1 MEPLFVDR
9 NPRIVVIGHY
19 PEYVDL
25 ANKLSAEYFA
35 VPETIWC
42 ALSVEQQWTLNMLF
56 LDREISQGSLFILST
71 NLDDVRSGSWLERE
85 IAYLLSRGYVYH
97 EESNT
102 FTR

>member
-35 VPETIWC
+35 VPETK
-42 ALSVEQQWTLNMLF
+42 
-56 LDREISQGSLFILST
+56 QGSLFILST